1 MTSAAPN
8 YPMAAIAPGS
18 PLGDEEVVALVVAG
32 EVALFEVIMRRYN
45 QRLFRAA
52 RAIVRDD
59 DEAEDVLQESYM
71 QAYAHLGSFEGRARF
86 STWLTRIV
94 IHEAYRRIRRRR
106 PTLDLEA
113 STEPVASRTPESALA
128 DREMVTLLSGAIDRL
143 PEPFRVVFMLR
154 VVQRMD
160 VAETAAC
167 LDLAEATVKTR
178 LHRARRMLREELE
191 QAMELGLPEVH
202 AFLGERCDR
211 VVAQVLARLTRGAS

>member
-1 MTSAAPN
+1 MTTAAPN

-18 PLGDEEVVALVVAG
+18 PLGDEEVVARVRAG

-59 DEAEDVLQESYM
+59 DEAEDVLQESYL
-71 QAYAHLGSFEGRARF
+71 QAFAHLDGFAGRSRL

-94 IHEAYRRIRRRR
+94 IHEAYRRVRRRR
-106 PTLDLEA
+106 PTLDIDTA
-113 STEPVASRTPESALA
+113 AEPVASHTPESAVA
-128 DREMVTLLSGAIDRL
+128 GREMATLLSGAIDRL
-143 PEPFRVVFMLR
+143 PEPFRLVFMLR

-167 LDLAEATVKTR
+167 LDLAETTVKTR
-178 LHRARRMLREELE
+178 LHRARKMLREELE

-211 VVAQVLARLTRGAS
+211 VVSRVLARLGAS